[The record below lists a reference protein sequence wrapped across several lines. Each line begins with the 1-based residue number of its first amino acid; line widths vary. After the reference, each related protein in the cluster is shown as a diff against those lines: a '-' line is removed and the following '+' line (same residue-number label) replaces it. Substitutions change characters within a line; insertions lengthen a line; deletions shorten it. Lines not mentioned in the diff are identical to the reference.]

1 MPEFIVMT
9 VVRSHRNKRR
19 SGNSIVEFAFLAPWY
34 IFLFLGAVDMGMYC
48 YSLISIQSAAR
59 VASLYTSSSSTT
71 AAYSTTACRYVLS
84 QVRNLPNVPS
94 TLTTCAASP
103 VVVTAAAVTG
113 PDGASAST
121 VTVTYS
127 LPVLAG
133 IPGILP
139 AQFSA
144 TRSVEMRLQ
153 N

>member
-71 AAYSTTACRYVLS
+71 AADSTTACRYVLS